1 MSRRTEVQVGITVVV
16 AIVILVWGMAWLK
29 EVSLHRSKQVWRVS
43 FEQTGGL
50 SAADEVLVNGIRKGQ
65 VRSMKLE
72 GDRVIVELE
81 LSKDIVLTTDSGVA
95 IRNVG
100 LMGERVIAVD
110 LRSTGEPLDPARP
123 IEGTYEKGMGEVMG
137 QLGGAIEAI
146 TGLSEELRAVAQ
158 VMGGGGRMARTIENF
173 TETSNELRLLVAD
186 NRAALGEAIGN
197 FAEASRTAKSLTSE
211 REEQLERALDN
222 FASAAQKM
230 DDLSGRLDSL
240 RSVIQT
246 MSSRVERG
254 EGTLGKL
261 VNDDHLYDELNE
273 SVTSFKALI
282 EDVKAHPK
290 RYLKFSLF

>member
-1 MSRRTEVQVGITVVV
+1 MSRRTEIQVGITVVV

-29 EVSLHRSKQVWRVS
+29 DVSLHQSKQVWRVS
-43 FEQTGGL
+43 FQQTGGL
-50 SAADEVLVNGIRKGQ
+50 SSADEVLVNGIRKGQ

-81 LSKDIVLTTDSGVA
+81 LSKEIVLTSDSRVA

-110 LRSTGEPLDPARP
+110 LRSSGTPLDPSQV
-123 IEGTYEKGMGEVMG
+123 IQGDYEQGMGEVMG

-146 TGLSEELRAVAQ
+146 TELSEELRSVAQ
-158 VMGGGGRMARTIENF
+158 VMGSGGRMARTIENF
-173 TETSNELRLLVAD
+173 TATSDELRKLVAD
-186 NRAALGEAIGN
+186 NRAALTEAIGN
-197 FAEASRTAKSLTSE
+197 FADASETAKSLTSD
-211 REEQLERALDN
+211 REGQLERALDN

-240 RSVIQT
+240 RAVIQT
-246 MSSRVERG
+246 MSTRVERG

-273 SVTSFKALI
+273 SVTSLKALI
-282 EDVKAHPK
+282 EDVKKHPK